1 MSQSRAV
8 SLVLIALYR
17 GGEFEAL
24 CLLAVLDSCAPL
36 QRSPAGWF
44 TVKLL
49 LCILKAGDKGEE
61 KLSVLS
67 IISQYN
73 GLLDETF
80 YF

>member
-24 CLLAVLDSCAPL
+24 WLLALLDRCAPL

-44 TVKLL
+44 TVKSF
-49 LCILKAGDKGEE
+49 LCVAFA
-61 KLSVLS
+61 SYHS
-67 IISQYN
+67 
-73 GLLDETF
+73 
-80 YF
+80 